1 MKNKIHL
8 RFFFCCLTAWSSV
21 YANSGLFDDAF
32 KNGNSQIHG
41 FITQGYTYTTDNN
54 FFGES
59 SDNGSFEFT
68 ELGINISGR
77 LSERVFGSAQVISRT
92 TGAFYDGK
100 PDIDYA
106 MLDFN
111 AISDENWLGGIRVG
125 RTKNPYG
132 LYNDGRDAAVT
143 RNGILL
149 PQSIYFDKV
158 RNLIMHSDGLQF
170 YADVSMENADLYVQ
184 STYGYSEM
192 GENVEYAYMGGNF
205 PGNLEERTPLSVSR
219 FIYEY
224 MGGLIRLGY
233 TKAIGDMEYEP
244 GQFDPINAGLIDFD
258 LDIFSM
264 EFNQEHWSLTAEYM
278 QQDIDWQNLSVLH
291 DNNDQVGDGYYFQ
304 FTYRPED
311 NTEFFIRYDVSHTDR
326 DDPKGAQAALQ
337 GIPRPAFAQFAKDWT
352 LGVRWN
358 ITEDFMLRAE
368 YHNVKG
374 TSWLSEQEIPFPS
387 MVKDWEMFNLL
398 VSYHF

>member
-1 MKNKIHL
+1 MKNNTYL
-8 RFFFCCLTAWSSV
+8 ALFFCCLSAWNNVS
-21 YANSGLFDDAF
+21 ADTGLFDKAF

-111 AISDENWLGGIRVG
+111 AISNENWLGGIRVG

-158 RNLIMHSDGLQF
+158 RNLVMHSDGLQL
-170 YADVSMENADLYVQ
+170 YADISMDNADLYVQ
-184 STYGYSEM
+184 SAYGYAEM
-192 GENVEYAYMGGNF
+192 GVNVEHTYLARNF
-205 PGNLEERTPLSVSR
+205 PGVLEERKPLSVTR
-219 FIYEY
+219 FIYEH
-224 MGGLIRLGY
+224 MGGLLRLGY
-233 TKAIGDMEYEP
+233 TKALGDMEYEP
-244 GQFDPINAGLIDFD
+244 GLFDPISAGQIDFD
-258 LDIFSM
+258 LDIFSL
-264 EFNQEHWSLTAEYM
+264 EYNHEHWSITAEYM

-291 DNNDQVGDGYYFQ
+291 DNNDHVADGYYLQ
-304 FTYRPED
+304 FTVRPED
-311 NTEFFIRYDVSHTDR
+311 KTEFFIRYDVSHTDR
-326 DDPKGAQAALQ
+326 DD
-337 GIPRPAFAQFAKDWT
+337 
-352 LGVRWN
+352 
-358 ITEDFMLRAE
+358 
-368 YHNVKG
+368 
-374 TSWLSEQEIPFPS
+374 
-387 MVKDWEMFNLL
+387 
-398 VSYHF
+398 